1 MSKQL
6 ELFPVTKPAAKVEE
20 KTPNNINEYFL
31 NKTKTNPLDK
41 LPTALVE
48 NYNKYDAEDGKNIVV
63 GPGGQ
68 IMMES
73 ELAKSFKN
81 EEAAKKN
88 YPTQAT
94 PEQVGKLAERLE
106 RNAQMSGGQGPSK
119 KGMNN
124 WDAIKVTSKNN
135 AAEMKEIKKTLFKH
149 YNEHGSKFMSDDDL
163 KIIKRGKY
171 SELPKLNIKPITPIA
186 PVVLREPEVP
196 IEEQIRRYSKA
207 KLKAKQDLWDKEHGA
222 FGLSNLM
229 RPK

>member
-41 LPTALVE
+41 LPAAVVE

-73 ELAKSFKN
+73 ELRKQLKISN
-81 EEAAKKN
+81 GN
-88 YPTQAT
+88 
-94 PEQVGKLAERLE
+94 
-106 RNAQMSGGQGPSK
+106 MSTWDAVKEVSK
-119 KGMNN
+119 K
-124 WDAIKVTSKNN
+124 DP
-135 AAEMKEIKKTLFKH
+135 AEMKQIKKILFKE
-149 YNEHGSKFMSDDDL
+149 YNRSGTKNLSDGDL

-171 SELPKLNIKPITPIA
+171 SELLKPIIKPVAPIA
-186 PVVLREPEVP
+186 PIVPREPEIP
-196 IEEQIRRYSKA
+196 LEIKIKQLADA
-207 KLKAKQDLWDKEHGA
+207 KLKAQQAQWDKEHGA